1 MAEMLTF
8 LNSESTNY
16 IWETEGRVQYADE
29 NFAREVMQLFT
40 TGLYSLGNDG
50 RWLVDG
56 DGNPIQTYT
65 NDEITEFARLWTGFR
80 QQPKRGNTEDWSKW
94 KGNLLDPMMIDSL
107 SRDSLPKVGLDC
119 VPHSSIIG
127 YENESLTS
135 LPSDGLVQQLRWR
148 RLSFVRRFADA
159 AFSKERRDLPFIGIT
174 AKASS
179 SQRPRQLGG

>member
-50 RWLVDG
+50 RWLVDKS
-56 DGNPIQTYT
+56 GNPIQTYT

-107 SRDSLPKVGLDC
+107 ARDSLPKVSRHCVRCSNTLDRR
-119 VPHSSIIG
+119 S
-127 YENESLTS
+127 ESNLT
-135 LPSDGLVQQLRWR
+135 PLRWVC
-148 RLSFVRRFADA
+148 LTPTL
-159 AFSKERRDLPFIGIT
+159 ET
-174 AKASS
+174 AILCAQTYPVSIF
-179 SQRPRQLGG
+179 

>member
-1 MAEMLTF
+1 MRHAFGNYRDILREVAYSPLMAEMLTF

-40 TGLYSLGNDG
+40 TGLYSLENDG
-50 RWLVDG
+50 RWILDDDG
-56 DGNPIQTYT
+56 GPIQTYT

-107 SRDSLPKVGLDC
+107 ARDSLPKVSCYFILDSNILC
-119 VPHSSIIG
+119 
-127 YENESLTS
+127 
-135 LPSDGLVQQLRWR
+135 
-148 RLSFVRRFADA
+148 
-159 AFSKERRDLPFIGIT
+159 
-174 AKASS
+174 
-179 SQRPRQLGG
+179 